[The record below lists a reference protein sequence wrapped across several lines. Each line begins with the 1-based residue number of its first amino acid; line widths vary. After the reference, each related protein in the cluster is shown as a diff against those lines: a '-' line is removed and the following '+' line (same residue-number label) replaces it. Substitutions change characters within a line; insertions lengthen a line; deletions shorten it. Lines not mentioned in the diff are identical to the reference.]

1 MAKMKKINKIKY
13 WQKIRCNWNS
23 HKLLLVMQ
31 NITTTLEKSLVISF
45 TVKQKFTTGP
55 INSTPKYL
63 PKRNKTKADT
73 HTYL

>member
-1 MAKMKKINKIKY
+1 
-13 WQKIRCNWNS
+13 
-23 HKLLLVMQ
+23 MQ